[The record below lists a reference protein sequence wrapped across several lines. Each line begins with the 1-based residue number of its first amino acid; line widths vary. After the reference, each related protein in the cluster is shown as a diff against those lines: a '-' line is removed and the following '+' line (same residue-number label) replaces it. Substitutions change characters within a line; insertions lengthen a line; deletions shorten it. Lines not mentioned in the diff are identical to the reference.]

1 MKQIYLFEIEE
12 FMGAYFSFYE
22 FTKSDTA
29 KRLGIENNPNEQET
43 ENLIELMRFMD
54 NLRGAW
60 TEYCKEYELG
70 TGAIRINS
78 GFRCEELNNA
88 VGGSKTSAHRVGY
101 ACDMYPC
108 NGRLSYFQSF
118 LLSYLKDKRFDQMIL
133 YPTFVHIGL
142 KNQKGEQ
149 RKQIFSKE

>member
-12 FMGAYFSFYE
+12 FMSAYFSFYE

-54 NLRGAW
+54 DLRGAW

-101 ACDMYPC
+101 ACDCYPL
-108 NGRLSYFQSF
+108 NGQLHIFKNFVTDYCSERPYDQLGFYPNF
-118 LLSYLKDKRFDQMIL
+118 L
-133 YPTFVHIGL
+133 HIGL
-142 KNQKGEQ
+142 KNQKGFQ
-149 RKQIFSKE
+149 RREHFYK